1 LLAEFRVEVEGGQHI
16 HSELVPVEEAKDKYS
31 DALAS
36 GHSSYLLAYKGG
48 GQVFSVSVGLLPP
61 RKEVTVWLRYI
72 SQLTVNQGT
81 VRGGKPPNPRDAAN
95 LTHSDLCCSSP

>member
-1 LLAEFRVEVEGGQHI
+1 MEGGRHI

-36 GHSSYLLAYKGG
+36 GHSSYLLAYMGG

-72 SQLTVNQGT
+72 SQLTINQGT
-81 VRGGKPPNPRDAAN
+81 VRGGKPPNPLCGDAAD
-95 LTHSDLCCSSP
+95 LTHSHLCCSSP